1 MIGFMSSFFM
11 CGELAM
17 SEASAGDASA
27 IAALGSR
34 GGWAESA
41 SQLHQVLLDAARE
54 AAS

>member
-27 IAALGSR
+27 IAALYGASFQR
-34 GGWAESA
+34 G
-41 SQLHQVLLDAARE
+41 
-54 AAS
+54 